1 MLGINFFFFNKAMD
15 ELLGNDKFSP
25 FLENFKCLRRNN
37 LFGKVFP
44 HAIIRS
50 EENSD
55 LIRSSM
61 DGARGQSGLHFR
73 T

>member
-1 MLGINFFFFNKAMD
+1 MD

-25 FLENFKCLRRNN
+25 FSENFKCLRRRNN

-55 LIRSSM
+55 LIHSSM
-61 DGARGQSGLHFR
+61 DGARGQSGLHFW